1 MRTMTILCG
10 IRVARDKRAGFS
22 AEHHFYPEQNRQ
34 MKTELT
40 VRVQLYSTRTT
51 YALAISSALSTL

>member
-40 VRVQLYSTRTT
+40 VRVQLYT
-51 YALAISSALSTL
+51 YNVCPSH